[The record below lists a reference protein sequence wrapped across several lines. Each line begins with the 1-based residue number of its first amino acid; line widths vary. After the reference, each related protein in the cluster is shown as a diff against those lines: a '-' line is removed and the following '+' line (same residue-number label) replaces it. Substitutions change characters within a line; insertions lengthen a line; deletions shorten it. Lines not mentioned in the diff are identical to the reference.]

1 MSCVATNL
9 KGFQM
14 KVFTYLV
21 YAWSVLALVPMV
33 LSPLFPHTTS
43 MTMLA
48 LSGLCCIIAVCCAV
62 LSEEK

>member
-1 MSCVATNL
+1 
-9 KGFQM
+9 M

-21 YAWSVLALVPMV
+21 YAWSVLALVPMF